1 MFFDYYYILWVLP
14 AVIFAIWASARVS
27 TTFQKYSA
35 QLSHL
40 GLSGSQAARKVLD
53 ASGVYQT
60 KIEKTG
66 GSLTDHYDPRTN
78 IIRLSD
84 SVCDRTSTAAI
95 GVAAH
100 EAGHAIQY
108 AQGYLPI
115 KIRNAIIPVTNI
127 GSRLA
132 LPLILI
138 GLLFAGEGGG
148 LGNLAYL
155 GVLCFGLS
163 TLFQLITL
171 PVEFDAS
178 RRALRALE
186 STHILTG
193 QGKCLRQQLSP
204 MWRLWLCLLPSF
216 SGCWLL
222 STGEMGEDDITYTC
236 NGRNHML

>member
-40 GLSGSQAARKVLD
+40 GLSGSQAARKVLE
-53 ASGVYQT
+53 AAGVYQVQ
-60 KIEKTG
+60 IEKTG

-78 IIRLSD
+78 VIRLSD
-84 SVCDRTSTAAI
+84 SVCNRTSTAAI

-132 LPLILI
+132 IPLILI

-148 LGNLAYL
+148 LWNLAYL

-193 QGKCLRQQLSP
+193 EELYGARKVLTAAALTYVAALAVSLTQLF
-204 MWRLWLCLLPSF
+204 RLLA
-216 SGCWLL
+216 
-222 STGEMGEDDITYTC
+222 IVNRR
-236 NGRNHML
+236 NGRR

>member
-100 EAGHAIQY
+100 D
-108 AQGYLPI
+108 LPI

-132 LPLILI
+132 IPLILI

-193 QGKCLRQQLSP
+193 EELYGARKVLTAAALTYVAALAVSLTQLF
-204 MWRLWLCLLPSF
+204 RLLA
-216 SGCWLL
+216 
-222 STGEMGEDDITYTC
+222 IVNRR
-236 NGRNHML
+236 NGRR

>member
-40 GLSGSQAARKVLD
+40 GLSGSQAARKVLE
-53 ASGVYQT
+53 AAGVYQVQ
-60 KIEKTG
+60 IEKTG

-84 SVCDRTSTAAI
+84 SVCNRTSTAAI

-108 AQGYLPI
+108 AVGYGPI
-115 KIRNAIIPVTNI
+115 KLRAA
-127 GSRLA
+127 RLA

-193 QGKCLRQQLSP
+193 EELYGARKVLTAAALTYVAALAVSLTQLF
-204 MWRLWLCLLPSF
+204 RLLA
-216 SGCWLL
+216 
-222 STGEMGEDDITYTC
+222 IVNRR
-236 NGRNHML
+236 NGRR

>member
-1 MFFDYYYILWVLP
+1 MFFDYYYIFWVLP

-27 TTFQKYSA
+27 ATFQKYSA

-40 GLSGSQAARKVLD
+40 GLSGSQAARKVLE
-53 ASGVYQT
+53 AAGVYQVQ
-60 KIEKTG
+60 IEKTG

-132 LPLILI
+132 HSPDPDRSAFCRR
-138 GLLFAGEGGG
+138 GRGPGES
-148 LGNLAYL
+148 
-155 GVLCFGLS
+155 GLS
-163 TLFQLITL
+163 WGIMLWTFYFI
-171 PVEFDAS
+171 PAD
-178 RRALRALE
+178 
-186 STHILTG
+186 H
-193 QGKCLRQQLSP
+193 SP
-204 MWRLWLCLLPSF
+204 
-216 SGCWLL
+216 
-222 STGEMGEDDITYTC
+222 
-236 NGRNHML
+236 GRI

>member
-155 GVLCFGLS
+155 GVLW
-163 TLFQLITL
+163 LITL

-193 QGKCLRQQLSP
+193 EELYGARKVLTAAALTYVAALAVSLTQLF
-204 MWRLWLCLLPSF
+204 RLLA
-216 SGCWLL
+216 
-222 STGEMGEDDITYTC
+222 IVNRR
-236 NGRNHML
+236 NGRR

>member
-1 MFFDYYYILWVLP
+1 MFYPYGFYFDGTYLLIIIG
-14 AVIFAIWASARVS
+14 AVITMIASSKMNSTFRRYSRVRC
-27 TTFQKYSA
+27 
-35 QLSHL
+35 HC
-40 GLSGSQAARKVLD
+40 GLTGSQAAERILNQAGIYDV
-53 ASGVYQT
+53 SVQRVRGN
-60 KIEKTG
+60 
-66 GSLTDHYDPRTN
+66 LTDHYDPRTN
-78 IIRLSD
+78 VIRLSD
-84 SVCDRTSTAAI
+84 SVCNRTSTAAI

-193 QGKCLRQQLSP
+193 EELYGARKVLTAAALTYVAALAVSLTQLF
-204 MWRLWLCLLPSF
+204 RLLA
-216 SGCWLL
+216 
-222 STGEMGEDDITYTC
+222 IVNRR
-236 NGRNHML
+236 NGRR

>member
-155 GVLCFGLS
+155 GVL
-163 TLFQLITL
+163 LITL

-193 QGKCLRQQLSP
+193 EELYGARKVLTAAALTYVAALAVSLTQLF
-204 MWRLWLCLLPSF
+204 RLLA
-216 SGCWLL
+216 
-222 STGEMGEDDITYTC
+222 IVNRR
-236 NGRNHML
+236 NGRR

>member
-1 MFFDYYYILWVLP
+1 MGQRQSERHISEIFRP
-14 AVIFAIWASARVS
+14 AFPSWPFGKPGS
-27 TTFQKYSA
+27 QKGIGSCR
-35 QLSHL
+35 
-40 GLSGSQAARKVLD
+40 GVSGSYRKD
-53 ASGVYQT
+53 R
-60 KIEKTG
+60 

-132 LPLILI
+132 IPLILI

-178 RRALRALE
+178 RRALHALE
-186 STHILTG
+186 NTHILTG
-193 QGKCLRQQLSP
+193 EELYGARKVLTAAALTYVAALAVSLTQLF
-204 MWRLWLCLLPSF
+204 RLL
-216 SGCWLL
+216 
-222 STGEMGEDDITYTC
+222 TIVNRR
-236 NGRNHML
+236 NGRR

>member
-14 AVIFAIWASARVS
+14 AVIFAIWAGARVS

-35 QLSHL
+35 QLSYL
-40 GLSGSQAARKVLD
+40 GLSGSQAARKVLE
-53 ASGVYQT
+53 AAGVYQVQ
-60 KIEKTG
+60 IEKTG

-132 LPLILI
+132 IPLILI
-138 GLLFAGEGGG
+138 GLLFAGEG

-163 TLFQLITL
+163 AVFQLITL

-178 RRALRALE
+178 RRALRSLE

-193 QGKCLRQQLSP
+193 EELYGARKVLTAAALTYVAALAVSLTQLF
-204 MWRLWLCLLPSF
+204 RLLAIV
-216 SGCWLL
+216 
-222 STGEMGEDDITYTC
+222 DRR
-236 NGRNHML
+236 NGRR

>member
-40 GLSGSQAARKVLD
+40 GLSGSQAARKVLE
-53 ASGVYQT
+53 ASGVYQV

-132 LPLILI
+132 IPLILI
-138 GLLFAGEGGG
+138 GLLFAGEG

-163 TLFQLITL
+163 TLFQLLTL

-193 QGKCLRQQLSP
+193 EELYGARKDVAALAVSLTQLF
-204 MWRLWLCLLPSF
+204 RLLA
-216 SGCWLL
+216 
-222 STGEMGEDDITYTC
+222 IVNRR
-236 NGRNHML
+236 NGRR

>member
-1 MFFDYYYILWVLP
+1 MRP
-14 AVIFAIWASARVS
+14 
-27 TTFQKYSA
+27 
-35 QLSHL
+35 
-40 GLSGSQAARKVLD
+40 
-53 ASGVYQT
+53 
-60 KIEKTG
+60 
-66 GSLTDHYDPRTN
+66 
-78 IIRLSD
+78 
-84 SVCDRTSTAAI
+84 CDRTSTAAI

-193 QGKCLRQQLSP
+193 EELYGARKVPGCVSYPAFPAAGYCQQEKWEKMTLRILAMVEIICYNAVRQNVKGVHGDTKNENPGGCDSGVFYSILGG
-204 MWRLWLCLLPSF
+204 WLMP
-216 SGCWLL
+216 
-222 STGEMGEDDITYTC
+222 
-236 NGRNHML
+236 